1 MLALVLDSP
10 CRRRAKKPGL
20 VAGSLTAGA
29 AASGATGSG
38 SGSGLRDGRLGP
50 GRMLLGRR
58 WLVTGERRFGDRR
71 RRLGRLGSGGLLPTW
86 LFCQGLRH
94 VIGRRALLGGRGLGD
109 RLDRLIGR
117 LLAGLRLFPPPAEQ
131 TFLFPAL
138 RGLLVVVGTKHE
150 CLYLKGAAR
159 DVAARKTDGY
169 PSISSPDGAKGPA
182 PQ

>member
-1 MLALVLDSP
+1 M
-10 CRRRAKKPGL
+10 
-20 VAGSLTAGA
+20 
-29 AASGATGSG
+29 
-38 SGSGLRDGRLGP
+38 RDGRLGP

-58 WLVTGERRFGDRR
+58 WLVTGERRFGNRR
-71 RRLGRLGSGGLLPTW
+71 RRRRLGRLGRLGSGGLLPTW
-86 LFCQGLRH
+86 LFCQGLRY
-94 VIGRRALLGGRGLGD
+94 VIGGRALLGGRCLGD

>member
-1 MLALVLDSP
+1 MPLLDP
-10 CRRRAKKPGL
+10 
-20 VAGSLTAGA
+20 
-29 AASGATGSG
+29 
-38 SGSGLRDGRLGP
+38 
-50 GRMLLGRR
+50 LLNDFF
-58 WLVTGERRFGDRR
+58 W
-71 RRLGRLGSGGLLPTW
+71 
-86 LFCQGLRH
+86 
-94 VIGRRALLGGRGLGD
+94 RALLGGRRLGD